1 MRERLLF
8 LVLPEP
14 RHSLALST
22 RSQLMAGEAPQMP
35 FGKKGEDAC
44 ASSPVPPLKQQGIF
58 VETRVLPSSPTH
70 LTLAPTQLSSPGDPH
85 VRLPGRSNH
94 PGFRPGKC
102 QPTPPTCSPH
112 LGKACPQEALLPF
125 SDATREV
132 TWQAGSLP
140 ATRAEVARG
149 GSAGREG
156 HPLTLLPRDGSGE
169 LQIILLYCFPL
180 LSTSPRRK
188 LPRIY

>member
-1 MRERLLF
+1 
-8 LVLPEP
+8 
-14 RHSLALST
+14 
-22 RSQLMAGEAPQMP
+22 MAGEAPQMP

-44 ASSPVPPLKQQGIF
+44 ASCAVPPLKQQGIF
-58 VETRVLPSSPTH
+58 AETRVLPSSPTH

-94 PGFRPGKC
+94 PGFHPGKC
-102 QPTPPTCSPH
+102 QPTSPTCSPH

-140 ATRAEVARG
+140 ATRAEVACG

-156 HPLTLLPRDGSGE
+156 RPLMLLPRDGSGE

-180 LSTSPRRK
+180 LSFHFSKKKIT
-188 LPRIY
+188 